1 MTKAKLTRI
10 PKRVLACVLAVLMV
24 LSCLTMLPFTGFAA
38 NENHA
43 KLESPAVVQDG
54 NGTYYAF
61 GNDGVVYK
69 SSDMANWE
77 LLYGDESNSAYG
89 YLAEGAFAYIRDN
102 LFGDSDLQQNA
113 LDSPEVVNINGKW
126 YLYLSIMDG
135 SRSMI
140 VVGTSNDIKGPYGSF
155 QKVLETGFN
164 RGDATDVLQSYFGQ
178 SYGNNAMPQAVKD
191 WGKGTC
197 YYYSNILGL
206 NYQWF
211 TEELPRAYAP
221 SIAQDNEGN
230 YWMAYGYRD
239 GGIWIQ
245 KLHKDG
251 ENAGLIDFTWSGD
264 NWNNGCTGDSAE
276 EKRSSANHYLPED
289 CYDTAEVDTHRLDPY
304 FGQLIAH
311 TTEGGD
317 TDTLESSVSR
327 AGEEPELYFVGDQ
340 AYLQVTYGGSNNSD
354 GYNVRSYKDNNG
366 YTAEG
371 VTAKLWNFADM
382 NDESGVDNA
391 DASMIGNEN
400 SVKRTG
406 LKLMGDYNLPGTPD
420 GEYYTSPGASS
431 VTQDE
436 DGMLFYNYQVK
447 TNNSSNGTTKNANAE
462 MRSHILLHN
471 KEDQP
476 LVMPFEYTGAA
487 DKALY
492 EAAIG
497 DESAEYDIDNDI
509 AGQYYVTMTTDET
522 STAKQGITGLTLT
535 AGHLVAGAF
544 SGSWDFEDI
553 TLPNGTTYQNGLVI
567 TDENGNKYH
576 GAFLKQTPEDPS
588 TLNAAEG
595 KSTPVTFAIVVGN
608 TTYWGVWYDKYAPAS
623 ENNADAGLSVSP
635 AIYTGG
641 ALQLNSQTNGQL
653 GLRYGN
659 YITAFKFADIDYSTY
674 LMIDDEYTID
684 SVVDDDHDPDGENNG
699 IDFMPVDL
707 DGTSASDFSEIINAV
722 YLRREKV
729 DAEEAD
735 AGGDAVQTYEG
746 NAGSDSVNQL
756 VEMLIDKA
764 AEARQL
770 GKKLYILTGY
780 LNSAAYG
787 RAAHMDRDKGAI
799 TLMIKYYE
807 DENEGST
814 FSERIYSHVYQQPVP
829 ANLSASVYNSNNVWV
844 VYNRWENSVFL
855 RAEGSFATDSY
866 FPDGS
871 GVRNDTI
878 RTDGSKK
885 FSAKGIYLFYNPTLY
900 DGTSEVLTRNDL
912 SYYHGETTS
921 FLVNGSDIAMNS
933 ANYRNT
939 NANADVVSSYEMT
952 VDDNGDN
959 GKIYQIAGP
968 RAEYYIDVSS
978 SSSSN
983 IGDYI
988 TNNQLKLPLY
998 YSSVP
1003 ISGLD
1008 NYSTSDKN
1016 FDYGSAPGENNEAR
1030 YRAGLY
1036 SSDRYWEKGYSNP
1049 LGWEGLVGSDA
1060 SYPFTADFSDV
1071 QYMYEEASPK
1081 GFSNSTNTSAGANV
1095 TITANLDSIK
1105 QGATADNYKK
1115 NASEYTTDYNF
1126 YVRSKVETTSEL
1138 EGVGVENNSY
1148 LRMATDLEYGIYV
1161 SDKSYVRDYYDSI
1174 TQGKFATGYTYYS
1187 WEAYRD
1193 ATRLVADYLNNY
1205 MDLADSNT
1213 DTTTDYNPNE
1223 QHELDR
1229 AKEYR
1234 QWLKDYNNGEG
1245 ISVDDVLNN
1254 EAYLD
1259 AMLTRFDDQV
1269 QEVYCFLLNDA
1280 VERLFDF
1287 EYYNEFNQAYQQYE
1301 MLDNYDEYTTSS
1313 WQAYQ
1318 QYRNIQV
1325 ANGLTLEALAGYD
1338 WRAVDDPEHTPDD
1351 PNDNPDNG
1359 HVIYNPTNPNQDP
1372 GTVDNN
1378 SWKIIN
1384 DEFFKQYDMTARE
1397 IFAKATE
1404 LINEAMDVL
1413 RHKADYD
1420 DLDEQMSTAE
1430 SYKGNL
1436 DIASSPDGS
1445 NVGILSDANMGENA
1459 TVKGNSDIFSIDRST
1474 VNALANQMDQGTND
1488 SGNSYVKD
1496 NANNRYT
1503 ISSMAAFDKVY
1514 QSIWEVTDS
1523 IDTTTLNG
1531 AGNFYYDSVAE
1542 DDVEI
1547 TDRKVNAENKNDP
1560 NSWYSKLLRDDQQYF
1575 TNDSISGEDTE
1586 HLSTVQQKIVD
1597 KTTQMQ
1603 MVLNYLKANKMA
1615 ESLEDQYQT
1624 FDYLIDVISTIDFN
1638 AYTPAGQELLWNKL
1652 YELLVQGGVYL
1663 VNQQLFDPNSLME
1676 GAAIDKD
1683 SPLYEV
1689 LYGDE
1694 DKTYYTGWNATNVDA
1709 ATTELMELLTKLDTE
1724 NDENGTPYLKQY
1736 NVHFVVNY
1744 YDDENG
1750 EIVRT
1755 FEYNYDPTAY
1765 NSSLT
1770 LKINDIPE
1778 IASND
1783 TYKYDPYKMY
1793 ARSWVVEV
1801 TEEELGTKP
1810 TVSNL
1815 RDIGG
1820 EYTYSGGND
1829 ATITVDVVLGMP
1841 DPVLASG
1848 NDRIPV
1854 IVSTRFNERNELA
1867 LNLSQKA
1874 LKDYSVSVT
1883 GNTLKVTNAN
1893 GEVIANVEAAKMPY
1907 HTFNGWFANNQK
1919 LEAEKPYTLQD
1930 FYDADDNGITITTS
1944 YFLNGFEHS
1953 VTVNGIPYSGA
1964 AAADNGAVKHDA
1976 YISINP
1982 ANYPIS
1988 DSAEHGTFY
1997 AWLVK
2002 SGDANAMNE
2011 ENGADKDWKIAAYT
2025 ETYSYNVPNG
2035 SQVFTQVNYDEAT
2048 DTYWIYDPEKKEWTA
2063 YDEQSQYEPVDEDEG
2078 MKEFNTNS
2086 WYYRLSR
2093 KLRDSWSSM
2102 TAFDATS
2109 NKIALFSHFTA
2120 ADDIPDAAT
2129 VAESGCVAM
2138 YVDLYSKDVP
2148 EESVLNESLQID
2160 KPNVNKFVSTA
2171 STSTTSEGQYTM
2183 AISFPENMVDDS
2195 WAIAMRSYVTY
2206 SYYGWDA
2213 EKQEYGEVFRT
2224 VYSDVKLAELKS
2236 SNG

>member
-43 KLESPAVVQDG
+43 KLESPAVVQGD

-61 GNDGVVYK
+61 GSGNVLYK
-69 SSDMANWE
+69 SSDMADWGIQPKKYVE
-77 LLYGDESNSAYG
+77 DAGLIS
-89 YLAEGAFAYIRDN
+89 IRDA
-102 LFGDSDLQQNA
+102 FGDSSITAKDLK
-113 LDSPEVVNINGKW
+113 SPEVVQYAEGGKW

-140 VVGTSNDIKGPYGSF
+140 VVGTSSNIDGPYDNF

-178 SYGNNAMPQAVKD
+178 SYSSDMPPAVED

-197 YYYSNILGL
+197 YYYSNFLGL

-221 SIAQDNEGN
+221 SIAQDDEGN
-230 YWMAYGYRD
+230 YWMAYGYRN
-239 GGIWIQ
+239 GGIWLQ

-251 ENAGLIDFTWSGD
+251 ENAGLVDFTWSGG
-264 NWNNGCTGDSAE
+264 NWNNGCVGDSAE
-276 EKRSSANHYLPED
+276 AKRGSENHYLPED
-289 CYDTAEVDTHRLDPY
+289 CYDTDAVDTHRLDPY

-317 TDTLESSVSR
+317 TDTLESSASR
-327 AGEEPELYFVGDQ
+327 AGEEPELYAVGDTL
-340 AYLQVTYGGSNNSD
+340 YLQVTYGGADNGD
-354 GYNVRSYKDNNG
+354 GYNVRSYKHTSED
-366 YTAEG
+366 YTAAAGG
-371 VTAKLWNFADM
+371 VQMLDFKDM
-382 NDESGVDNA
+382 NGELGVDNA
-391 DASMIGNEN
+391 NESMIEADSN
-400 SVKRTG
+400 RTG

-431 VTQDE
+431 VTE
-436 DGMLFYNYQVK
+436 GENGMLFYNYQVK
-447 TNNSSNGTTKNANAE
+447 TNYDVNGLPTEAPAE
-462 MRSHILLHN
+462 LRSHILLHN
-471 KEDQP
+471 SENQP

-487 DKALY
+487 DKDLY
-492 EAAIG
+492 EAAN
-497 DESAEYDIDNDI
+497 AEYDIDNDI

-553 TLPNGTTYQNGLVI
+553 TLPDGSTYQNGLVI
-567 TDENGNKYH
+567 TDENGNEYH
-576 GAFLKQTPEDPS
+576 GAFLKQTPEDADS
-588 TLNAAEG
+588 LAANG
-595 KSTPVTFAIVVGN
+595 TSTPVTFAIVGDN
-608 TTYWGVWYDKYAPAS
+608 ATYWGVWYDKYTPAS
-623 ENNADAGLSVSP
+623 ENNADAGLTVSP

-641 ALQLNSQTNGQL
+641 ALALNSQTNGQL

-659 YITAFKFADIDYSTY
+659 YITAFKFANIDYSTY

-684 SVVDDDHDPDGENNG
+684 SVVDYDHDRDGENNG

-707 DGTSASDFSEIINAV
+707 NGTDTSDFQEIIDAV
-722 YLRREKV
+722 YLNRDKV
-729 DAEEAD
+729 DAAEAED
-735 AGGDAVQTYEG
+735 GGDAVDTYRG
-746 NAGSDSVNQL
+746 NAGSDSVDQL
-756 VEMLIDKA
+756 KNMLIDKA
-764 AEARQL
+764 AEARQM

-799 TLMIKYYE
+799 TLMVKYYE

-829 ANLSASVYNSNNVWV
+829 ANLSASVYNSNNVLV

-1474 VNALANQMDQGTND
+1474 VNALANQMNQGTND
-1488 SGNSYVKD
+1488 NGNSYVED
-1496 NANNRYT
+1496 EEGNRYT

-1523 IDTTTLNG
+1523 ITTDELNG

-1547 TDRKVNAENKNDP
+1547 TDRQEDLENPNNPDKYYSND
-1560 NSWYSKLLRDDQQYF
+1560 LRDDQQYF

-1638 AYTPAGQELLWNKL
+1638 AYTEAGQELLWNKL

-1663 VNQQLFDPNSLME
+1663 VNQQLFDPSSLME
-1676 GAAIDKD
+1676 GAAIDED

-1689 LYGDE
+1689 LYGDN
-1694 DKTYYTGWNATNVDA
+1694 DQTYYTGWNATNVDA
-1709 ATTELMELLTKLDTE
+1709 ATTELMTLLTELDTE
-1724 NDENGTPYLKQY
+1724 TYLKQY
-1736 NVHFVVNY
+1736 KVTFNVHWMNPDGTQEGDTEVVFDKKPYTYSKDAVELILPETYDPNTMRVENWRVTMTAPDGQQTTQVLPNKGASFSYTANNDAVVDVYVTTGVSATETLVPVRITESFSNNSAFAMYLSQDELANYTVKVDGDTVNIVNNKGATVASSEPMKVPFYDFVGWRTVTGKDVNGMNLSDLCTSLY
-1744 YDDENG
+1744 EKYG
-1750 EIVRT
+1750 EIV
-1755 FEYNYDPTAY
+1755 
-1765 NSSLT
+1765 
-1770 LKINDIPE
+1770 I
-1778 IASND
+1778 
-1783 TYKYDPYKMY
+1783 
-1793 ARSWVVEV
+1793 
-1801 TEEELGTKP
+1801 KP
-1810 TVSNL
+1810 QFRLN
-1815 RDIGG
+1815 G
-1820 EYTYSGGND
+1820 YD
-1829 ATITVDVVLGMP
+1829 ATITINGTPKDTSFNQTCKISPEFYPVEGM
-1841 DPVLASG
+1841 SG
-1848 NDRIPV
+1848 
-1854 IVSTRFNERNELA
+1854 E
-1867 LNLSQKA
+1867 
-1874 LKDYSVSVT
+1874 
-1883 GNTLKVTNAN
+1883 
-1893 GEVIANVEAAKMPY
+1893 
-1907 HTFNGWFANNQK
+1907 
-1919 LEAEKPYTLQD
+1919 
-1930 FYDADDNGITITTS
+1930 
-1944 YFLNGFEHS
+1944 
-1953 VTVNGIPYSGA
+1953 
-1964 AAADNGAVKHDA
+1964 
-1976 YISINP
+1976 
-1982 ANYPIS
+1982 
-1988 DSAEHGTFY
+1988 FY
-1997 AWLVK
+1997 AWLVLEDNDYK
-2002 SGDANAMNE
+2002 VA
-2011 ENGADKDWKIAAYT
+2011 
-2025 ETYSYNVPNG
+2025 SYNKEYTFDAIHKD
-2035 SQVFTQVNYDEAT
+2035 Q
-2048 DTYWIYDPEKKEWTA
+2048 TYVQANVETTKEGTVYYIWSDSGVTTLTI
-2063 YDEQSQYEPVDEDEG
+2063 DDQYIHPDEDLG
-2078 MKEFNTNS
+2078 LDTGS
-2086 WYYRLSR
+2086 LYYRLAH
-2093 KLRDSWSSM
+2093 KLRDTWSTISN
-2102 TAFDATS
+2102 FDAES
-2109 NKIALFSHFTA
+2109 RKVALYSHFTDAENISGA
-2120 ADDIPDAAT
+2120 ADVVENGVIYLLAKH
-2129 VAESGCVAM
+2129 S
-2138 YVDLYSKDVP
+2138 
-2148 EESVLNESLQID
+2148 EESPSRFDDVLVLNESG
-2160 KPNVNKFVSTA
+2160 KPQQAGIYKLVSTSDA
-2171 STSTTSEGQYTM
+2171 NNVSEGEY
-2183 AISFPENMVDDS
+2183 AIGVHFNESADYSPYDIV
-2195 WAIAMRSYVTY
+2195 MRSYVTY
-2206 SYYGWDA
+2206 AYDITEMNPDTNEP
-2213 EKQEYGEVFRT
+2213 EKTRVLRT
-2224 VYSDVKLAELKS
+2224 VYSDVEATPLTEAVAL
-2236 SNG
+2236 N